1 MRNLVQ
7 PPPSLHCDHCNGEL
21 RLKLI
26 EPANSVFDLDARYS
40 SAQSAAMSSRTWC
53 STTTIPHRL
62 ELAADQLFDEPPSQS
77 LQYEA
82 APYLKSQYGT
92 RDAWRVG
99 AIQIV
104 GLSDA
109 RSRQ

>member
-1 MRNLVQ
+1 M
-7 PPPSLHCDHCNGEL
+7 P
-21 RLKLI
+21 
-26 EPANSVFDLDARYS
+26 RYS

-62 ELAADQLFDEPPSQS
+62 ELAADQLFDEPP
-77 LQYEA
+77 QYEA